1 VVTTQKIEKTPPTWM
16 RNWLL
21 MAAFYNA
28 LWGAWVVLFPFHL
41 FDLTHMA
48 RPNYPELW
56 QCVGMIV
63 GCYAV
68 GYFFASFNAYRY
80 WPVIAVGLLGKIL
93 GPIGFAKALIE
104 GTFSPWFG
112 LNILT
117 NDLIWWIPFTLML
130 KGAYEAYL
138 SADNDRL
145 KATAA
150 LSSEQIADQLASYKT
165 TAGDSLVER
174 SHQANLLLV
183 FVRHMGCTY
192 CRETLEDLAL
202 AMPELTAKGIQPV
215 VVHMGEHAEVSQWE
229 KFPALATVP
238 QVLDPSLGLYK
249 LAQLPKGKMGQLLGL
264 RVWIRGVEA
273 GFLKGHGVGALQGD
287 GFQLGGYAWLKNG
300 VLTLGKAQAD
310 AQDRLD
316 FGQVCSKV

>member
-1 VVTTQKIEKTPPTWM
+1 MTTEKTPPTWM

-21 MAAFYNA
+21 IAALYNA

-112 LNILT
+112 FNILT
-117 NDLIWWIPFTLML
+117 NDLVWWIPFTLML
-130 KGAYEAYL
+130 KGAYDAYL
-138 SADNDRL
+138 SADADRL
-145 KATAA
+145 KAVTG
-150 LSSEQIADQLASYKT
+150 LSPTQIADQLASYST
-165 TAGDSLVER
+165 TDGVSLVER
-174 SHQANLLLV
+174 SYQANLLLV

-192 CRETLEDLAL
+192 CRETLEDLAK
-202 AMPELTAKGIQPV
+202 AMPALTAKGFQPI
-215 VVHMGEHAEVSQWE
+215 VVHMGQHAEVDQWR
-229 KFPALATVP
+229 KFPALASVP

-249 LAQLPKGKMGQLLGL
+249 LAQLPKGNLLQLLGL
-264 RVWIRGVEA
+264 PVWMRGVEA

-300 VLTLGKAQAD
+300 VLTLGKPQAD
-310 AQDRLD
+310 AQDRLNFD
-316 FGQVCSKV
+316 QIASRE

>member
-1 VVTTQKIEKTPPTWM
+1 MTTQKTPPRWM

-21 MAAFYNA
+21 IAAFYNA

-41 FDLTHMA
+41 FDLTHMV

-117 NDLIWWIPFTLML
+117 NDLVWWIPFTLML
-130 KGAYEAYL
+130 TGAYNAYL
-138 SADNDRL
+138 SADATQL
-145 KATAA
+145 KASSQ
-150 LSSEQIADQLASYKT
+150 LSPQQLADQLATYT
-165 TAGDSLVER
+165 TTQGVSLVAL
-174 SHQANLLLV
+174 SQQSTVLLV

-192 CRETLEDLAL
+192 CRETLADLAL
-202 AMPELTAKGIQPV
+202 ALPTLTAKGITPI
-215 VVHMGEHAEVSQWE
+215 VVHMGEEAETMQWQ
-229 KFPALATVP
+229 KFPALANVP
-238 QVLDPSLGLYK
+238 QVLDPTLGLYK
-249 LAQLPKGKMGQLLGL
+249 LAQLPKGKLNQLLGL
-264 RVWIRGVEA
+264 QVWLRGFEA

-287 GFQLGGYAWLKNG
+287 GFQLGGYAWLKNN

-310 AQDRLD
+310 AQDRIPFQQLQYAPLH
-316 FGQVCSKV
+316 G

>member
-1 VVTTQKIEKTPPTWM
+1 MVTTQQIEKTPPIWM

-21 MAAFYNA
+21 TAAVYNA

-130 KGAYEAYL
+130 KGSYDAYL
-138 SADNDRL
+138 SADAGHL
-145 KATAA
+145 KTI
-150 LSSEQIADQLASYKT
+150 LEMPSEKKVDLLASYST
-165 TAGDSLVER
+165 TAGQPLVAL
-174 SHQANLLLV
+174 SQQANLLLV

-202 AMPELTAKGIQPV
+202 AMPELTAKGIQPI

-238 QVLDPSLGLYK
+238 QVLDPALGLYK
-249 LAQLPKGKMGQLLGL
+249 LAQLPKGKLPQLLGL

-273 GFLKGHGVGALQGD
+273 GLLKGHGVGALQGD
-287 GFQLGGYAWLKNG
+287 GFQLGGYAWLKNA

-310 AQDRLD
+310 AQDR
-316 FGQVCSKV
+316 VCFKDIELIQ